1 MDEQDVR
8 ARAEAVCAALVAGD
22 VGAFVES
29 LSSELRQ
36 NVGEVVSLLPL
47 PATEAI
53 VESIQSGGSAAHVVV
68 LRLVGETEETTIQTR
83 WKDRN
88 GTPTIVEASHLT
100 SAARAAAGEDVPAP
114 TDGGDDDGS
123 QASAEG

>member
-22 VGAFVES
+22 VGVFVAS
-29 LSSELRQ
+29 LSNELRQ

-47 PATEAI
+47 PATEAV
-53 VESIQSGGSAAHVVV
+53 VESIESGGSAAHVVV
-68 LRLVGETEETTIQTR
+68 VRLVGETEETTIQTR

-100 SAARAAAGEDVPAP
+100 SAARAAAGEEPAP
-114 TDGGDDDGS
+114 AEGGDDEGS
-123 QASAEG
+123 EASADG